1 MSIENCCG
9 TSFSSTFIP
18 IVRDIMNPKQNV
30 QRCMR
35 TLQYNLITLLEVFL
49 IHGCTLLIL
58 LRCRS
63 PAFVVRAVL
72 VTFKNEFSAQGNSWT
87 GEELLP
93 FPHGPRPRGPTVWPF
108 HFGPQILVMHNDV
121 VEDHPFCHCG
131 ALKPRSVWQTP
142 TTPYVLACTIVHQYK
157 HT

>member
-1 MSIENCCG
+1 M
-9 TSFSSTFIP
+9 
-18 IVRDIMNPKQNV
+18 
-30 QRCMR
+30 
-35 TLQYNLITLLEVFL
+35 FL

-108 HFGPQILVMHNDV
+108 HFGPQILVMHYDV
-121 VEDHPFCHCG
+121 VEDHSFCHCG
-131 ALKPRSVWQTP
+131 TETSLCMADTDDTLCTCLYHRSPIQTYVARRKILHLVCSWGKGKPGSIGELLLMPPTHPILRRS
-142 TTPYVLACTIVHQYK
+142 
-157 HT
+157 